1 MQSPSQATDGREY
14 FEPTRRP
21 VMATTTMN
29 AMNASLS
36 GVRYNTKSSRTPSL
50 AMVKFLQQRAAL
62 PEMPEQDSHLSAFAS
77 VTLRLAA
84 AAVPVGALAWLA
96 VAG

>member
-1 MQSPSQATDGREY
+1 
-14 FEPTRRP
+14 
-21 VMATTTMN
+21 MATTMN

-36 GVRYNTKSSRTPSL
+36 GVRFNSKSSRTPSL

-62 PEMPEQDSHLSAFAS
+62 PEMPEQESHVSAFAG
-77 VTLRLAA
+77 VVLRLTA
-84 AAVPVGALAWLA
+84 AAVPVGVLAWLA